1 MILERPQ
8 KILFYGDSNTYGY
21 DPADLLDNRYPA
33 EKRWTT
39 ILQKKLG
46 KAWLVKEY
54 GLNGRKIPELKY
66 DAHRINVLI
75 SGLEPGDLFAVML
88 GTNDILLTMEPDA
101 ETAIHKMQLFLDFL
115 TQKMDPSDILLI
127 APPNI
132 GNAKIIHPL
141 YGKYLEESV
150 KMNMGFQKL
159 ANIYQIMFADA
170 AKWEIDLTGD
180 LVHFSEKGHRTFA
193 EKLNEFLINE
203 TRKNA

>member
-1 MILERPQ
+1 MNPEKPRT
-8 KILFYGDSNTYGY
+8 ILFYGDSNTYGY

-46 KAWLVKEY
+46 NSWLIKEY
-54 GLNGRKIPELKY
+54 GLNGRKIPEMKY
-66 DAHRINVLI
+66 DSNRIHALI

-115 TQKMDPSDILLI
+115 TRKMDPSAILLI

-132 GNAKIIHPL
+132 GHTEIMHPL
-141 YGKYLEESV
+141 YRKYLEESM
-150 KMNMGFQKL
+150 KMNAGFQKL
-159 ANIYQIMFADA
+159 AKFYRIMFADA

-180 LVHFSEKGHRTFA
+180 LVHFSEDGHRTFA
-193 EKLNEFLINE
+193 EQLSRALMNG
-203 TRKNA
+203 TG